1 MLCIGNTAGW
11 LVSLYTVGGDHR
23 LLINVVAGII
33 GAMIAGSAVEH
44 LVPWSGTI
52 SVMVAATVGAGI
64 LLTVVHVATQPHRPT
79 DAGGRNS
86 APAP

>member
-11 LVSLYTVGGDHR
+11 LASIYTVGGDHR

-33 GAMIAGSAVEH
+33 GAAIAGLLIEYVFLIPGTIEQMIA
-44 LVPWSGTI
+44 
-52 SVMVAATVGAGI
+52 AAIGAGI
-64 LLTVVHVATQPHRPT
+64 LLAVVHIATLPHKPT
-79 DAGGRNS
+79 DAGNRNT